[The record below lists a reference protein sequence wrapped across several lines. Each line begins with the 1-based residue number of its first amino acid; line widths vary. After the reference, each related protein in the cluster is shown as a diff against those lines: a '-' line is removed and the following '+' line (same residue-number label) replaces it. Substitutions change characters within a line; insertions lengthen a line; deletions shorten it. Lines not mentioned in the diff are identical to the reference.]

1 MQTSLV
7 SIISCSHGR
16 LRREQRDISKRDLQ
30 AAILHG
36 TKSLVWDKR
45 WKFEYDGI
53 IFITDEAM
61 NREITSYPA
70 PLIMAEIDAPTYL
83 KHQQAKQ
90 VVDLKPEICTSHT
103 VLVVDN
109 SGSMKT
115 HDIPLHRD
123 RQVMAY
129 STTALEYIAEQ
140 LFNETAN
147 NRDVVSLVEFDSTA
161 RIAFEREPVSWVLY
175 NKLLKRRDL
184 GGRYDARE
192 HKRCIDSVVGDSNY
206 LPALAMAHD
215 LLKKDSHAECA
226 LSMMFLS
233 DGAPDAGT
241 LSLVP
246 AAAIEKICKATAT
259 IASEFG
265 DQLNL
270 RMIGFGSSEHDFA
283 TLKAMVQA
291 AQDAPGD
298 AFAEFQYCGKVAN
311 AVETAVSSLARST
324 MQTRAALHGRSR
336 TFREVA
342 SEDEGSSAAFNFY
355 PILSHFVFS
364 PSKKDFV
371 RHPGLPFG
379 ALRDESLQQIQR
391 LSRTPPPMLAVN
403 KFHCGKGAERLAF
416 RCHLSEA
423 KDTSGFRLGAMIAK
437 ETREVERIEEH
448 IGFHRSFCETQ
459 NLAAHLAG
467 HFNHRLRS
475 LSGFDRTTT
484 PVITFLA
491 CSILVLKDNEYPQE
505 ERGVLVE
512 KKLDTDTF
520 PWSKWNNNFGGVHG
534 RTSHAPFDEAYELK
548 ILQQNP
554 FDEVIEEE
562 EEDSE
567 RDSNDEESVER
578 HAGNF
583 NSSDEEPDDQDPS
596 AYLQAFSHFTYLF
609 TNRKVLVCDLQGVL
623 NTDSVPPKFELS
635 DPAIHYRSWKGRR
648 AVFGNTDKGQE
659 GISSF
664 FRTHKCTKI
673 CEHMK
678 LSRKNKE
685 WMKDWRDLDK
695 EERN

>member
-1 MQTSLV
+1 MQTSLI
-7 SIISCSHGR
+7 SIISSTHGR
-16 LRREQRDISKRDLQ
+16 LRREQRDIRKRDLQ
-30 AAILHG
+30 AALKKG
-36 TKSLVWDKR
+36 TKSRVWGGR
-45 WKFEYDGI
+45 WKCEHDGI
-53 IFITDEAM
+53 IFITDQAM
-61 NREITSYPA
+61 KSEVTSYPA
-70 PLIMAEIDAPTYL
+70 PLIMAEIDAPTNL

-90 VVDLKPEICTSHT
+90 VIDLKPEICTSHT

-129 STTALEYIAEQ
+129 STIALEYIAEQ

-147 NRDVVSLVEFDSTA
+147 NRDLVSLVEFDKTA
-161 RIAFEREPVSWVLY
+161 RIVFEREPVIWVLY
-175 NKLLKRRDL
+175 NKLLNRRDL
-184 GGRYDARE
+184 GGQFRARQ
-192 HKRCIDSVVGDSNY
+192 HMRIIDSIVCDSNY
-206 LPALAMAHD
+206 LPALEKAHE
-215 LLKKDSHAECA
+215 LLKKYIHAECA

-233 DGAPDAGT
+233 DGSPTDAGS
-241 LSLVP
+241 LGLVP
-246 AAAIEKICKATAT
+246 SAAIEKICNATAN

-270 RMIGFGSSEHDFA
+270 TMIGFGSSSHDFA
-283 TLKAMVQA
+283 TLNAMVQA
-291 AQDAPGD
+291 ALDAPGD
-298 AFAEFQYCGKVAN
+298 AFAEFQYCGKVAS
-311 AVETAVSSLARST
+311 AVETAVSSLVRST

-342 SEDEGSSAAFNFY
+342 SEDEGSNTAFNFY
-355 PILSHFVFS
+355 TILNHYVFR
-364 PSKKDFV
+364 PSKNDCLH
-371 RHPGLPFG
+371 HPGLPFG
-379 ALRDESLQQIQR
+379 ALRDESQQQIQR
-391 LSRTPPPMLAVN
+391 LSRHAPPFLAVN

-416 RCHLSEA
+416 RCHLA
-423 KDTSGFRLGAMIAK
+423 DTKDVSGFRLGAMIAK

-459 NLAAHLAG
+459 HLAAHLAG
-467 HFNHRLRS
+467 HFNRRLRS
-475 LSGFDRTTT
+475 LPGFDGTKT
-484 PVITFLA
+484 PVITFLE
-491 CSILVLKDNEYPQE
+491 CSILLLKDDEYPRG

-512 KKLDTDTF
+512 KKLDTDKF

-534 RTSHAPFDEAYELK
+534 RASHAPFDEAYELK
-548 ILQQNP
+548 ILQQDP
-554 FDEVIEEE
+554 FAVVEE

-567 RDSNDEESVER
+567 CDSSDEESVES
-578 HAGNF
+578 HFGNL
-583 NSSDEEPDDQDPS
+583 NSEMEHTKEDRSDDPS

-659 GISSF
+659 GISSL
-664 FRTHKCTKI
+664 FRTHKCTLI

-685 WMKDWRDLDK
+685 WMKDWRKLD
-695 EERN
+695 E